1 MSKPKILILEN
12 STAVTGALK
21 SVLRSSSLLR
31 ESYDFIFVIPS
42 KSVGASLVI
51 EHGFPC
57 KELPMKEIRK
67 NIFSLCI
74 YFPMLILNALRLK
87 RFLKKENIDLIVNN
101 DFYNMLPSAC
111 SFFGSKVPY
120 VCYVRFL
127 PSKFPRKL
135 VDFWTSAHGRF
146 ASKIIAVSNAVK
158 RELTD
163 QNNIVVIGNEL
174 PQNESVEFT
183 ESGSMLILY
192 PGNYIRG
199 KGQDYALECFAR
211 ISDKYPQWKLRFVGG
226 DMGLEKN
233 RLYKESLIQRCS
245 ELGLQSRVEWLG
257 FATDMMRQYTDA
269 AIVLNFSESES
280 FSLTVLEGM
289 YYGKAVLATDC
300 GGPSEIIDNQVT
312 GLLVPVNDMDTMIAS
327 LDRLLSDEHFRLSI
341 SRSAYIQ
348 IRLKFNS
355 QKITDQLMSVYNS
368 AMNKNPNF

>member
-31 ESYDFIFVIPS
+31 DSYDFIFVIPS

-51 EHGFPC
+51 EHGFSC

-74 YFPMLILNALRLK
+74 YFPMLILNALRLN

-135 VDFWTSAHGRF
+135 VNFWTSAHVRF

-158 RELTD
+158 RELPD

-257 FATDMMRQYTDA
+257 FSTDMMRQYVEA
-269 AIVLNFSESES
+269 
-280 FSLTVLEGM
+280 
-289 YYGKAVLATDC
+289 
-300 GGPSEIIDNQVT
+300 
-312 GLLVPVNDMDTMIAS
+312 
-327 LDRLLSDEHFRLSI
+327 
-341 SRSAYIQ
+341 
-348 IRLKFNS
+348 
-355 QKITDQLMSVYNS
+355 
-368 AMNKNPNF
+368 

>member
-1 MSKPKILILEN
+1 M
-12 STAVTGALK
+12 
-21 SVLRSSSLLR
+21 
-31 ESYDFIFVIPS
+31 
-42 KSVGASLVI
+42 
-51 EHGFPC
+51 
-57 KELPMKEIRK
+57 
-67 NIFSLCI
+67 
-74 YFPMLILNALRLK
+74 
-87 RFLKKENIDLIVNN
+87 RFLKKENVNLIVNN

-111 SFFGSKVPY
+111 RFFGSKVPY

-135 VDFWTSAHGRF
+135 VAFWTNTHVRF

-158 RELTD
+158 RELPN

-183 ESGSMLILY
+183 ESESTLILY

-211 ISDKYPQWKLRFVGG
+211 ISDKHPQWKLRFVGG
-226 DMGLEKN
+226 DMDLEKN

-245 ELGLQSRVEWLG
+245 DLGLQGRVKWLG
-257 FATDMMRQYTDA
+257 FATDLMSQYADA
-269 AIVLNFSESES
+269 SVVLNFSESES

-300 GGPSEIIDNQVT
+300 GGPSEIIDDQTT
-312 GLLVPVNDMDTMIAS
+312 GLLVPVNDIDAMSQS
-327 LDRLLSDEHFRLSI
+327 LDRLLSDDHFRLLT
-341 SRSAYIQ
+341 SRNAYIQ

>member
-21 SVLRSSSLLR
+21 SILRSSSLLR
-31 ESYDFIFVIPS
+31 DSYDFTFVIPS
-42 KSVGASLVI
+42 KSGGASLII

-67 NIFSLCI
+67 NILSLCI
-74 YFPMLILNALRLK
+74 YFPALILNAVRLK
-87 RFLKKENIDLIVNN
+87 RFLKKENVNLIVNN
-101 DFYNMLPSAC
+101 DFYNMLPSAYR
-111 SFFGSKVPY
+111 FFGGKVPY

-127 PSKFPRKL
+127 PSKFPHKL
-135 VDFWTSAHGRF
+135 VNLWTSAHVRF

-158 RELTD
+158 NELPV

-183 ESGSMLILY
+183 ESESTLILY

-199 KGQDYALECFAR
+199 KGQDHALECFAR
-211 ISDKYPQWKLRFVGG
+211 ISGKHSRWKLRFVGG

-257 FATDMMRQYTDA
+257 FATDMMSQYTDA
-269 AIVLNFSESES
+269 SIVLNFSESES

-300 GGPSEIIDNQVT
+300 GGPSEIIDDQTT
-312 GLLVPVNDMDTMIAS
+312 GILVPVNNIDAMSQS
-327 LDRLLSDEHFRLSI
+327 LDRLLSDDHFRLSL
-341 SRSAYIQ
+341 SRNAYVQ
-348 IRLKFNS
+348 IRMKFNS